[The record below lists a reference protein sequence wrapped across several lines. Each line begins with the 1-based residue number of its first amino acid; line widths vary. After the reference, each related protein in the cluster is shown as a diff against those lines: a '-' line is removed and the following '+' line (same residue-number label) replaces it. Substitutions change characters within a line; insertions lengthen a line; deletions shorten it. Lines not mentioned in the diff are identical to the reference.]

1 MARKYKDLLDDLRR
15 EPYWLIS
22 GQRLLKIAGA
32 SETDSGD
39 SGTGDGGTGGE
50 GEGDSGA
57 GAGDSGGSKDKPVKT
72 AAELEAERKSAE
84 ASETERK
91 LREKLRLADQRASN
105 AETKVRDL
113 ENKDKSAEERLT
125 SENADLLTKSGRLET
140 VNRQLAIQVAF
151 LKQSHVQWVDPEDAL
166 AVAMRSLKDVDV
178 EDDGSV
184 DAKTVKKVVD
194 DLAKAKPHLVK
205 KPAAPSGGGVT
216 GDKGGKGGTADDKEL
231 LRQFPAVRSR
241 LRS

>member
-1 MARKYKDLLDDLRR
+1 MVRNYKDLLDELRR
-15 EPYWLIS
+15 EPYWLIG
-22 GQRLLKIAGA
+22 GQRLLKIAGG
-32 SETDSGD
+32 SETDPGD
-39 SGTGDGGTGGE
+39 SGTGDEGTGGND
-50 GEGDSGA
+50 GGDSGA
-57 GAGDSGGSKDKPVKT
+57 SGGDSGGGTGKPAKT
-72 AAELEAERKSAE
+72 AAELEAERQAAA

-91 LREKLRLADQRASN
+91 LRERLRLADQRASN
-105 AETKVRDL
+105 AENKVKDL

-140 VNRQLAIQVAF
+140 VNRSLAIQVAF

-178 EDDGSV
+178 EDDGTV

-205 KPAAPSGGGVT
+205 KPTAPSGGGVT

-231 LRQFPAVRSR
+231 LRQFPALRSR
-241 LRS
+241 IRS